1 MVLYSQQVKE
11 RLGVPRRQIKQLNWG
26 AERRNEFIEFR
37 VFWHG
42 RINRSD
48 LMETFGISLQQASL
62 DLTGYAERWKR
73 NLVYDKS
80 QRAYVR
86 GRSFKPHFIKPS
98 AEDYLAQLRA
108 LDQGLVSREQSW
120 ICLFPGYGT
129 TPTPARGIA
138 SETLREV
145 LTAIHEPS
153 ALEVTYQSMS
163 RPEPSARWIEPH
175 SLAFDGFRWHAR
187 AFCQNDQ
194 VFKDF
199 LLSRIVETGKHGPVT
214 ADPQSDVDWHT
225 EVILEI
231 GPHPDLS
238 PTQRRAIEMDY
249 GMEDGRA
256 QIPVRRALLFY
267 ALKRLGLDTDP
278 AARRPQDQQ
287 IVLISQN
294 SLPKVDA

>member
-1 MVLYSQQVKE
+1 MPHKHV
-11 RLGVPRRQIKQLNWG
+11 KQLNWG
-26 AERRNEFIEFR
+26 AERRNAFIEFR

-62 DLTGYAERWKR
+62 DLSGYSDRWKR

-86 GRSFKPHFIKPS
+86 GKNFTPHFITPS
-98 AEDYLAQLRA
+98 AEDYFAQLRA
-108 LDQGLVSREQSW
+108 VDQGLVSREQSW
-120 ICLFPGYGT
+120 ISVFPGYGA
-129 TPTPARGIA
+129 TPTPARGVA
-138 SETLREV
+138 PETLRDV
-145 LTAIHEPS
+145 LAAIHEPA
-153 ALEVTYQSMS
+153 ALQVTYQSMT

-175 SLAFDGFRWHAR
+175 ALAFDGFRWHAR

-199 LLSRIVETGKHGPVT
+199 LLSRIVEIGKRGAVT
-214 ADPQSDVDWHT
+214 VDPQTDTDWHS
-225 EVILEI
+225 EVVLEI

-249 GMEDGRA
+249 GMEDGRS

-287 IVLISQN
+287 IVLLNPEVLARQPTVAS
-294 SLPKVDA
+294 V

>member
-1 MVLYSQQVKE
+1 M
-11 RLGVPRRQIKQLNWG
+11 PRRKVKQLNWG
-26 AERRNEFIEFR
+26 AERRNAFIEFR

-48 LMETFGISLQQASL
+48 LMDTFGISLQQASL
-62 DLTGYAERWKR
+62 DLAGYSDQWKR

-86 GRSFKPHFIKPS
+86 GRAFEPHFITLS
-98 AEDYLAQLRA
+98 AEDYFAQLRA
-108 LDQGLVSREQSW
+108 VDQGLVSREQSW
-120 ICLFPGYGT
+120 ISVFPGYGA
-129 TPTPARGIA
+129 TPTPARGVDA
-138 SETLREV
+138 ETLREV
-145 LTAIHEPS
+145 LTAIHAPA
-153 ALEVTYQSMS
+153 ALQVTYQSMS

-175 SLAFDGFRWHAR
+175 ALAFDGFRWHAR

-199 LLSRIVETGKHGPVT
+199 LLSRIVEIGKQGPVT
-214 ADPQSDVDWHT
+214 ADPQSDADWHN
-225 EVILEI
+225 ELVLDI
-231 GPHPDLS
+231 GPHPELS
-238 PTQRRAIEMDY
+238 TTQRRAIEMDY
-249 GMEDGRA
+249 EMEEGRV

-287 IVLISQN
+287 IVLLNGNDIFGTSD
-294 SLPKVDA
+294 SVKEK

>member
-1 MVLYSQQVKE
+1 MAGKKA
-11 RLGVPRRQIKQLNWG
+11 KQLNWS
-26 AERRNEFIEFR
+26 ASRRNEFIEFR

-42 RINRSD
+42 RINRAD
-48 LMETFGISLQQASL
+48 LMDTFGISLQQASL
-62 DLTGYAERWKR
+62 DLTRYSERWKR
-73 NLVYDKS
+73 NLIYDKS

-86 GRSFKPHFIKPS
+86 GKAFKPRFTTPS

-108 LDQGLVSREQSW
+108 VDQGLVSRDQSW
-120 ICLFPGYGT
+120 ISVFPSYDA
-129 TPTPARGIA
+129 TPTPARGVA
-138 SETLREV
+138 PETLREV
-145 LTAIHEPS
+145 LAAIHAPA

-175 SLAFDGFRWHAR
+175 ALAFDGFRWHAR

-199 LLSRIVETGKHGPVT
+199 LLSRIVEIGKLGPGT
-214 ADPQSDVDWHT
+214 ADPQADAEWHS
-225 EVILEI
+225 EAVLEI

-249 GMEDGRA
+249 GMSEGRV

-287 IVLISQN
+287 IVLLN
-294 SLPKVDA
+294 SDRVFGAPSSAPAR

>member
-1 MVLYSQQVKE
+1 M
-11 RLGVPRRQIKQLNWG
+11 PRRQVKQLNWG
-26 AERRNEFIEFR
+26 AERRNAFIEFR

-42 RINRSD
+42 RINRAD
-48 LMETFGISLQQASL
+48 LMEKFGISLQQASL
-62 DLTGYAERWKR
+62 DLSGYADRLKR

-86 GRSFKPHFIKPS
+86 GQNFKPRYITPS

-108 LDQGLVSREQSW
+108 VDQGLVSREQSW
-120 ICLFPGYGT
+120 ISVFPGYGA
-129 TPTPARGIA
+129 TPTPARGVA
-138 SETLREV
+138 PETLRDV
-145 LTAIHEPS
+145 LAAIHEPA
-153 ALEVTYQSMS
+153 ALQLTYQSMS

-175 SLAFDGFRWHAR
+175 ALAFDGFRWHAR
-187 AFCQNDQ
+187 AFCQSDQ

-199 LLSRIVETGKHGPVT
+199 LLSRVVEIGKQGPVT
-214 ADPQSDVDWHT
+214 VDPQVDAAWYS
-225 EVILEI
+225 EVVLEI

-249 GMEDGRA
+249 GMEEGMA

-267 ALKRLGLDTDP
+267 TLKRLGLDTDP

-287 IVLISQN
+287 IVLLNREAIHGRRETAGEQ
-294 SLPKVDA
+294 

>member
-1 MVLYSQQVKE
+1 MPHKHV
-11 RLGVPRRQIKQLNWG
+11 KQLNWG
-26 AERRNEFIEFR
+26 AERRNAFIEFR

-62 DLTGYAERWKR
+62 DLSGYAEQWKR

-86 GRSFKPHFIKPS
+86 GKNFTPHFITPS
-98 AEDYLAQLRA
+98 AEDYFAQLRA
-108 LDQGLVSREQSW
+108 VDQGLVSREQSW
-120 ICLFPGYGT
+120 ISVFPGYGA
-129 TPTPARGIA
+129 TPMPARGVA
-138 SETLREV
+138 PETLRDV
-145 LTAIHEPS
+145 LAAIHEPA
-153 ALEVTYQSMS
+153 ALQVTYQSMS

-175 SLAFDGFRWHAR
+175 ALACDGFRWHAR

-199 LLSRIVETGKHGPVT
+199 LLSRIVEIGKRGPVT
-214 ADPQSDVDWHT
+214 ADQQSDTDWHC
-225 EVILEI
+225 EVVLEI

-287 IVLISQN
+287 IVLLNPEVLARQPTVIS
-294 SLPKVDA
+294 L

>member
-1 MVLYSQQVKE
+1 MPHKHV
-11 RLGVPRRQIKQLNWG
+11 KQLNWG
-26 AERRNEFIEFR
+26 AERRNAFIEFR

-62 DLTGYAERWKR
+62 DLSGYSDQWKR

-86 GRSFKPHFIKPS
+86 GKNFTPHFITPS
-98 AEDYLAQLRA
+98 AEDYFAQLRA
-108 LDQGLVSREQSW
+108 VDQGLVSREQSW
-120 ICLFPGYGT
+120 ISVFPGYGG
-129 TPTPARGIA
+129 TPTPARGVA
-138 SETLREV
+138 PETLRDM
-145 LTAIHEPS
+145 LAAIHEPA
-153 ALEVTYQSMS
+153 ALQVTYQSMT

-175 SLAFDGFRWHAR
+175 ALAFDGFRWHAR

-199 LLSRIVETGKHGPVT
+199 LLSRIVEIGKRGAVT
-214 ADPQSDVDWHT
+214 VDPQTDTDWHS
-225 EVILEI
+225 EVVLEI

-249 GMEDGRA
+249 GMEDGRS

-287 IVLISQN
+287 IVLLKRRGIHEN
-294 SLPKVDA
+294 YG

>member
-1 MVLYSQQVKE
+1 M
-11 RLGVPRRQIKQLNWG
+11 PRRQVKQLNWG
-26 AERRNEFIEFR
+26 AERRNAFIEFR

-42 RINRSD
+42 RINRAD
-48 LMETFGISLQQASL
+48 LMEKFGISLQQASL
-62 DLTGYAERWKR
+62 DLSGYADRLKR

-86 GRSFKPHFIKPS
+86 GRNFKPRYITPS

-108 LDQGLVSREQSW
+108 VDQGLVSREQSW
-120 ICLFPGYGT
+120 ISVFPGYGA
-129 TPTPARGIA
+129 TPTPARGVA
-138 SETLREV
+138 PETLRDV
-145 LTAIHEPS
+145 LAAIHKPA
-153 ALEVTYQSMS
+153 ALQLTYQSMS

-175 SLAFDGFRWHAR
+175 ALAFDGFRWHAR
-187 AFCQNDQ
+187 AFCQSDQ

-199 LLSRIVETGKHGPVT
+199 LLSRVVEIGKQGPVT
-214 ADPQSDVDWHT
+214 VDPQVDAAWYS
-225 EVILEI
+225 EVVLEI

-249 GMEDGRA
+249 GMEEGMA

-267 ALKRLGLDTDP
+267 TLKRLGLDTDP

-287 IVLISQN
+287 IVLLNREAIHGRRETAGEQ
-294 SLPKVDA
+294 

>member
-1 MVLYSQQVKE
+1 
-11 RLGVPRRQIKQLNWG
+11 VPHKHVKQLNWG
-26 AERRNEFIEFR
+26 AERRNAFIEFR

-62 DLTGYAERWKR
+62 DLSGYSDKWKR

-86 GRSFKPHFIKPS
+86 GKNFTPHFITPS
-98 AEDYLAQLRA
+98 AEDYFAQLRA
-108 LDQGLVSREQSW
+108 VDLGLVSREQSW
-120 ICLFPGYGT
+120 ISVFPGYGA
-129 TPTPARGIA
+129 TPTPARGVA
-138 SETLREV
+138 PETLRDV
-145 LTAIHEPS
+145 LAAIHEPA
-153 ALEVTYQSMS
+153 ALQVTYQSMS
-163 RPEPSARWIEPH
+163 RPQPSARWIEPH
-175 SLAFDGFRWHAR
+175 ALAFDGFRWHAR

-199 LLSRIVETGKHGPVT
+199 LLSRIVEIGKRGPLT
-214 ADPQSDVDWHT
+214 ADQQSDTAWHSD
-225 EVILEI
+225 VVLEI

-249 GMEDGRA
+249 GMQDGRA

-287 IVLISQN
+287 ILLLNRYDI
-294 SLPKVDA
+294 LGPTEPAGEK

>member
-1 MVLYSQQVKE
+1 
-11 RLGVPRRQIKQLNWG
+11 VPRRQVKQLNWG
-26 AERRNEFIEFR
+26 AERRNAFIEFR

-42 RINRSD
+42 RINRAD
-48 LMETFGISLQQASL
+48 LMEKFGISLQQASL
-62 DLTGYAERWKR
+62 DLSGYADRLKR

-86 GRSFKPHFIKPS
+86 GRNFKPRYITPS

-108 LDQGLVSREQSW
+108 VDQGLVSREQSW
-120 ICLFPGYGT
+120 ISVFPGYGA
-129 TPTPARGIA
+129 TPTPARGVA
-138 SETLREV
+138 PETLRDV
-145 LTAIHEPS
+145 LAAIHKPA
-153 ALEVTYQSMS
+153 ALQLTYQSMS

-175 SLAFDGFRWHAR
+175 ALAFDGFRWHAR
-187 AFCQNDQ
+187 AFCQSDQ

-199 LLSRIVETGKHGPVT
+199 LLSRVVEIGKQGPVT
-214 ADPQSDVDWHT
+214 VDPQVDAAWYS
-225 EVILEI
+225 EVVLEI

-249 GMEDGRA
+249 GMEEGMA

-267 ALKRLGLDTDP
+267 TLKRLGLDTDP

-287 IVLISQN
+287 IVLLNREAIHGRRETAGEQ
-294 SLPKVDA
+294 

>member
-1 MVLYSQQVKE
+1 
-11 RLGVPRRQIKQLNWG
+11 VPHKHVRQLNWG
-26 AERRNEFIEFR
+26 AERRNAFIEFR

-62 DLTGYAERWKR
+62 DLSGYSDQWRR

-86 GRSFKPHFIKPS
+86 GKNFTPHFITPS
-98 AEDYLAQLRA
+98 AEDYFAQLRA
-108 LDQGLVSREQSW
+108 VDQGLVSREQSW
-120 ICLFPGYGT
+120 ISVFPGYGA
-129 TPTPARGIA
+129 TPTPARGVA
-138 SETLREV
+138 PETLRDV
-145 LTAIHEPS
+145 LAAIHEPA
-153 ALEVTYQSMS
+153 ALQVTYQSMS

-175 SLAFDGFRWHAR
+175 ALAFDGFRWHAR

-199 LLSRIVETGKHGPVT
+199 LLSRIVEIGKRGPVT
-214 ADPQSDVDWHT
+214 TDQQSDTDWHS
-225 EVILEI
+225 EVVLEI

-267 ALKRLGLDTDP
+267 TLNRLGLDIDP

-287 IVLISQN
+287 IVLLNRIQ
-294 SLPKVDA
+294 LLGERK

>member
-1 MVLYSQQVKE
+1 MPYKHV
-11 RLGVPRRQIKQLNWG
+11 RQLNWG
-26 AERRNEFIEFR
+26 AERRNAFIEFR

-62 DLTGYAERWKR
+62 DLSGYADKWKR

-86 GRSFKPHFIKPS
+86 GKNFTPHFITPS
-98 AEDYLAQLRA
+98 AEDYFAQLRA
-108 LDQGLVSREQSW
+108 VDQGLVSREQSW
-120 ICLFPGYGT
+120 ISVFPGYGA
-129 TPTPARGIA
+129 TPTPARGVA
-138 SETLREV
+138 PETLRDV
-145 LTAIHEPS
+145 LAAIHEPA
-153 ALEVTYQSMS
+153 ALQVTYQSMS
-163 RPEPSARWIEPH
+163 GPEPSARWIEPH
-175 SLAFDGFRWHAR
+175 ALAFDGFRWHAR

-199 LLSRIVETGKHGPVT
+199 LLSRIVEIGKQGLVT
-214 ADPQSDVDWHT
+214 SDPQADSDWHR
-225 EVILEI
+225 EVVLEI

-249 GMEDGRA
+249 GMDDGRT

-267 ALKRLGLDTDP
+267 ALKRLG
-278 AARRPQDQQ
+278 RPTK
-287 IVLISQN
+287 
-294 SLPKVDA
+294 SL

>member
-1 MVLYSQQVKE
+1 MPHKHV
-11 RLGVPRRQIKQLNWG
+11 KQLNWG
-26 AERRNEFIEFR
+26 AERRNAFIEFR

-62 DLTGYAERWKR
+62 DLSGYSDKWKR

-86 GRSFKPHFIKPS
+86 GKNFTPHFSTPS
-98 AEDYLAQLRA
+98 AEDYFAQLRA
-108 LDQGLVSREQSW
+108 VDQGLVSREQSW
-120 ICLFPGYGT
+120 IGAFPGYGA
-129 TPTPARGIA
+129 TPTPARGVA
-138 SETLREV
+138 PETLRDV
-145 LTAIHEPS
+145 LAAIHEPA
-153 ALEVTYQSMS
+153 ALQVNYQSMS

-175 SLAFDGFRWHAR
+175 ALAFDGFRWHAR

-199 LLSRIVETGKHGPVT
+199 LLSRIVEIGKRGPVT
-214 ADPQSDVDWHT
+214 SDPQQDDAWHS
-225 EVILEI
+225 EAVLEI

-249 GMEDGRA
+249 GMEEGRA
-256 QIPVRRALLFY
+256 KIPVRRALLFY

-278 AARRPQDQQ
+278 AARQPQDQQ
-287 IVLISQN
+287 ILLLNRYDI
-294 SLPKVDA
+294 LGPIEPAGEK

>member
-1 MVLYSQQVKE
+1 MPHKHV
-11 RLGVPRRQIKQLNWG
+11 RQLQWG
-26 AERRNEFIEFR
+26 AERRNAFIEFR

-62 DLTGYAERWKR
+62 DLSGYADQWKR

-86 GRSFKPHFIKPS
+86 GKNFTPHFITPS
-98 AEDYLAQLRA
+98 AEDYFAQLRA
-108 LDQGLVSREQSW
+108 VDQGLVSREQSW
-120 ICLFPGYGT
+120 ISVFPGCGA
-129 TPTPARGIA
+129 TPTPARGVA
-138 SETLREV
+138 PETLRDV
-145 LTAIHEPS
+145 LAAIQEPA
-153 ALEVTYQSMS
+153 ALHVTYQSMS
-163 RPEPSARWIEPH
+163 RPDPSARWIEPH
-175 SLAFDGFRWHAR
+175 ALAFDGFRWHAR

-199 LLSRIVETGKHGPVT
+199 LLSRIVEIGKRGPVT
-214 ADPQSDVDWHT
+214 AASQADADWHN
-225 EVILEI
+225 EVVLEI

-238 PTQRRAIEMDY
+238 PTQRKAIEMDY
-249 GMEDGRA
+249 GMTKGIT

-278 AARRPQDQQ
+278 AARQPQDQQ
-287 IVLISQN
+287 IVLISQS
-294 SLPKVDA
+294 SLSKVDS